1 MTHTVRTA
9 FLAAIVWLPATAFAG
24 GYGTAGVKDAT
35 VGQSTAQTAT
45 IWCPKLKTEVPIT
58 LAQQMDCG
66 AGVAVGTAQPAVA
79 RERFGGR
86 GLFGLPPHQPSGGR
100 SALDD
105 DDSPI
110 TGGTPPVQPGDE
122 TPSDDPGRPNDD
134 PPNDEPE
141 RPNDDPP
148 SDDTPDQ
155 GSGSKSKWERLSD
168 FGVNGE
174 NYNEQPR
181 EFKQAVKEFREKNGV
196 KGDWSDFD
204 PSSGPE
210 QQ

>member
-1 MTHTVRTA
+1 MTHIVRTA
-9 FLAAIVWLPATAFAG
+9 FVAAIVSLPTTALAG

-86 GLFGLPPHQPSGGR
+86 GLFGLPPHQPSGAR

-110 TGGTPPVQPGDE
+110 TGGTPPVQPGGE
-122 TPSDDPGRPNDD
+122 TPSDD
-134 PPNDEPE
+134 PE

-168 FGVNGE
+168 FGVTGE
-174 NYNEQPR
+174 NYKEQPR
-181 EFKQAVKEFREKNGV
+181 EFKQAVREFREKNGV